1 MRLITAVL
9 AAEDPSQSISP
20 ILPETKEIIWGGLA
34 FLIIL
39 GLLIKFAGPPIK
51 KGLADRTARIQGEL
65 DRSSAARAQ
74 AEAEAAEIRGA
85 LGDVEAE
92 RDRLLAE
99 ADAEAE
105 ALLVEGRARLE
116 AEVVDLRTK
125 YAMELQSAGGR
136 LNEEVMAE
144 VGVVSVAAIENAVRA
159 SLDEATHQRLIEEFI
174 TKVGAS
180 R

>member
-1 MRLITAVL
+1 MRIVTALL
-9 AAEDPSQSISP
+9 AVEDPSQSISP
-20 ILPETKEIIWGGLA
+20 IFPETKEIIWGGLS

-65 DRSSAARAQ
+65 DRSSQARAQ
-74 AEAEAAEIRGA
+74 AEVEAAEIRSA

-92 RDRLLAE
+92 RERLLAE
-99 ADAEAE
+99 ADTEAE

-116 AEVVDLRTK
+116 EEIIELRTK
-125 YAMELQSAGGR
+125 HAIELQSAGGR

-144 VGVVSVAAIENAVRA
+144 VGVVSVEAIETAVRA
-159 SLDEATHQRLIEEFI
+159 SLDDSTQQRLIEEFI